1 MPAKRTASAM
11 ADATKSK
18 KRKDEKK
25 WYAVKVGLRPGVYET
40 WDECSENTNHQRGAV
55 YKSFTSKEDA
65 EAFVAG
71 KKIPNRG
78 GKAEPIKYYAVARG
92 LFTGIF
98 HDWDEASQA
107 IYKSTKP
114 KYKKFDTLGEA
125 VRFIKEWGDEDTI
138 DKVQALVDGDSEF
151 ESEADEDEDDSL
163 NDQLEPGLIHIY
175 TDGSCLGNGKDNATG
190 GVGVWFGDDDIRNV
204 SERLEGRQQTNQRA
218 ELTGV
223 LRALE
228 KTPVTQ
234 GAQILT
240 DSRYSINCVRKWAP
254 TWKKKGWKASTLSN
268 DVSDSNKDLVQAVM
282 NKIAE
287 REAKGTRTVFTWV
300 KGHSSSKGNKQ
311 ADALARGGAEGKG
324 ETLASG
330 GQGRAKT
337 LARAG
342 AYNPP
347 SARVQKY
354 AKQQADTAAPEP
366 KPTKTRKKLKTER
379 QETPELNLQFDK
391 EETPDLDEYSD
402 FP

>member
-1 MPAKRTASAM
+1 M
-11 ADATKSK
+11 
-18 KRKDEKK
+18 
-25 WYAVKVGLRPGVYET
+25 
-40 WDECSENTNHQRGAV
+40 
-55 YKSFTSKEDA
+55 
-65 EAFVAG
+65 
-71 KKIPNRG
+71 
-78 GKAEPIKYYAVARG
+78 
-92 LFTGIF
+92 
-98 HDWDEASQA
+98 
-107 IYKSTKP
+107 
-114 KYKKFDTLGEA
+114 
-125 VRFIKEWGDEDTI
+125 
-138 DKVQALVDGDSEF
+138 
-151 ESEADEDEDDSL
+151 
-163 NDQLEPGLIHIY
+163 
-175 TDGSCLGNGKDNATG
+175 
-190 GVGVWFGDDDIRNV
+190 
-204 SERLEGRQQTNQRA
+204 
-218 ELTGV
+218 
-223 LRALE
+223 E

-282 NKIAE
+282 NKVAE

-300 KGHSSSKGNKQ
+300 KGHSSSKGNKG
-311 ADALARGGAEGKG
+311 ADALARRGAGSKGNEEAGALARRGAEGK
-324 ETLASG
+324 EE
-330 GQGRAKT
+330 T

-342 AYNPP
+342 AYQPP

>member
-92 LFTGIF
+92 NFTGIF
-98 HDWDEASQA
+98 HDWDKASKA
-107 IYKSTKP
+107 IYQSTKP

-151 ESEADEDEDDSL
+151 ESEVEEHDD
-163 NDQLEPGLIHIY
+163 LEPGLAHIY
-175 TDGSCLGNGKDNATG
+175 TDGSCLGNGTDNATG
-190 GVGVWFGDDDIRNV
+190 GVGVFFGENDPRNV
-204 SERLEGRQQTNQRA
+204 SERLEGKKQTNQRA

-228 KTPVTQ
+228 KTPATQ

-240 DSRYSINCVRKWAP
+240 DSRYSINCVQKWAP
-254 TWKKKGWKASTLSN
+254 IWQGQGWKTSVLNN
-268 DVSDSNKDLVQAVM
+268 DVPNKDLVQDIM

-287 REAKGTRTVFTWV
+287 REAKGTRTVFTWI
-300 KGHSSSKGNKQ
+300 KGHSTSKGNKA
-311 ADALARGGAEGKG
+311 ADALARVGSQGAAKA
-324 ETLASG
+324 LAV
-330 GQGRAKT
+330 
-337 LARAG
+337 AG
-342 AYNPP
+342 AYHPP
-347 SARVQKY
+347 STRVQKY
-354 AKQQADTAAPEP
+354 AKQQADTAAPEA
-366 KPTKTRKKLKTER
+366 KPTRTRKKLKTEK
-379 QETPELNLQFDK
+379 QQTPELDLKFDK
-391 EETPDLDEYSD
+391 EETPDLDDYSSM
-402 FP
+402 P